1 MAMGDTEI
9 VELFLNRDER
19 AIEATAEKY
28 ENYCSSIA
36 VNILENWEDAEEC
49 VSDTYLK
56 AWNCIPPNRPF
67 ALRIFW
73 GKITRNLAFDRYK
86 KRNAARRGDGITAM
100 VLEELAECVPG
111 GNRGTVQGCSQC
123 GV

>member
-9 VELFLNRDER
+9 VELFWNRDER

-67 ALRIFW
+67 ALRIFL

-86 KRNAARRGDGITAM
+86 KRNAARRGD
-100 VLEELAECVPG
+100 
-111 GNRGTVQGCSQC
+111 
-123 GV
+123 